1 MVERIGMNTDLNT
14 TLQDV
19 HKRLLTQFPLGEL
32 HIQKPG
38 LGFATIDQ
46 AQLPSLLRHLRDREG
61 FSHLVL
67 MTAVDWLEEGQ
78 FQLTYLLCNR
88 TQALDL
94 GVRIFIDRAQA
105 RMESIHQLW
114 PTAATYQRELWEM
127 FGIDFPGSPGQHEPF
142 ILEGWN
148 DIPPYRR
155 DFDTL
160 KYARET
166 YSERPGR
173 ETHDPATYMKAR
185 LYPEIPKPASLSPD
199 GPKNEGN

>member
-1 MVERIGMNTDLNT
+1 MNNNT
-14 TLQDV
+14 KLQAL
-19 HKRLLTQFPLGEL
+19 HARLLGQFPLEGL
-32 HIQKPG
+32 HEQKPG
-38 LGFATIDQ
+38 LGFVTIGPEL
-46 AQLPSLLRHLRDREG
+46 LPSLLRHLRDREG

-67 MTAVDWLEEGQ
+67 MTAVDWLEDGQ

-88 TQALDL
+88 AEAMDL
-94 GVRIFIDRAQA
+94 GVRTFIDRTES

-142 ILEGWN
+142 ILEGWQ

-160 KYARET
+160 KFAREQF
-166 YSERPGR
+166 SERPGR
-173 ETHDPATYMKAR
+173 QTYDPATYMKER
-185 LYPEIPKPASLSPD
+185 LYPEIPKPASLNPN
-199 GPKNEGN
+199 NEGN